1 MDRVCNNISALSYD
15 FGLWKLRY
23 DGLLFYDGKGLHVP
37 PKELQVL
44 RVLVEAAGVLVSKD
58 RLLDCVWPGGE
69 VSEES
74 LTRCICALR
83 KILGVNRSYIKT
95 IYGKGYCFTGAVVQ
109 SAQSSSLF
117 DSKRAQ
123 SLLVLPFDV
132 ERSNGEI
139 SLHRELVRQLATAFD
154 SALVVMPVAL
164 TSGGISGG
172 NYLDLIMR
180 LKPDYYL
187 GLNGVLRS
195 GCLELSVELVR
206 GHDHSLVHSELMVT
220 AGDYCD
226 VARMLAGTI
235 ARQLPGVTT
244 PRLPYVH
251 SPFAKGYMNGFSG
264 LQADRF
270 GRLATAQR

>member
-1 MDRVCNNISALSYD
+1 MDRVCNKISALSYD
-15 FGLWKLRY
+15 FGLWTLRY

-83 KILGVNRSYIKT
+83 KLLGVNRNYIKT

-109 SAQSSSLF
+109 SAQSSPLL
-117 DSKRAQ
+117 DSKRAK

-139 SLHRELVRQLATAFD
+139 SLHRELVRQLATAFGN
-154 SALVVMPVAL
+154 ALVVMPAAL

-187 GLNGVLRS
+187 GLNCVLRS

-220 AGDYCD
+220 AGDCCD
-226 VARMLAGTI
+226 VAQMLVGTI
-235 ARQLPGVTT
+235 ARQLSGVAT
-244 PRLPYVH
+244 RRVAYVR
-251 SPFAKGYMNGFSG
+251 STFVRDYMSGFSG
-264 LQADRF
+264 LQVNSIE
-270 GRLATAQR
+270 RLATELR